1 MGEGGQKVKNKI
13 LLQTN
18 NKNINNSIKPGEKKI
33 KQERDGEDIE
43 KEILYL
49 HM

>member
-18 NKNINNSIKPGEKKI
+18 NKNINNSIKHGEKKI
-33 KQERDGEDIE
+33 NQERDGEDIE
-43 KEILYL
+43 KETFYL